1 MRTAGRFSNDSS
13 TDGDKRANVSTSAY
27 EHTVSRPDV
36 DSHAGTYACSDE
48 FAHCHSD
55 TDFDAVGNGYTH
67 PVGHADSHEH
77 TFSNTGTNSDECS
90 NSHINSRD
98 VGDIVAY
105 TRPHCYA
112 SPHKLAH
119 VDTDGTT
126 HGYPYRHV
134 HTDSRSYRDPHV
146 ESHSTK

>member
-13 TDGDKRANVSTSAY
+13 ADGDKRANVSTSAL

-36 DSHAGTYACSDE
+36 DPHAGTYVCSDE
-48 FAHCHSD
+48 FAHCHSN

-67 PVGHADSHEH
+67 PVGHADS
-77 TFSNTGTNSDECS
+77 NTGVNSDECS
-90 NSHINSRD
+90 NSDINSRD
-98 VGDIVAY
+98 VSDIVAY
-105 TRPHCYA
+105 TYA
-112 SPHKLAH
+112 
-119 VDTDGTT
+119 DGTT

-146 ESHSTK
+146 ESHSAK

>member
-1 MRTAGRFSNDSS
+1 MLTAGRFSNDSS
-13 TDGDKRANVSTSAY
+13 ADGDKRTNVSTSAN

-67 PVGHADSHEH
+67 PVGHADS
-77 TFSNTGTNSDECS
+77 NTGSNRHECS
-90 NSHINSRD
+90 NSHVNSRD

-105 TRPHCYA
+105 IRPHCYA
-112 SPHKLAH
+112 SPHKLAY
-119 VDTDGTT
+119 VDGTT

-146 ESHSTK
+146 ESHSAK